1 MDKNKLLRIIAKD
14 LEELNEI
21 TQELTDKNQLTG
33 IEIEFA
39 LSKSRLILQAYEFL
53 KEMNS
58 QPREQVLPA
67 ERPIPAPAPEPINGQ
82 EKRDDRPAEPAPPI
96 LADRRAD
103 KLPEP
108 ETIQEIIQPKEAVA
122 PPARDISG
130 PAPQETEKA
139 AATPATP
146 SVKINEEERQPDAA
160 EEEEVI
166 ENHRKIVGEF
176 FNQGKS
182 LNELLSGAH
191 KLDQQLASTP
201 IARLESAIGLND
213 RFQFIRELFN
223 NDPNLFHATVTQI
236 DRMNDMTEA
245 VSYLSNNFRWKKNEM
260 SIKFAQLVKRRFS
273 N

>member
-58 QPREQVLPA
+58 QLREQVLPA

-82 EKRDDRPAEPAPPI
+82 QRRDDRPAEPTPPI
-96 LADRRAD
+96 LADRHAD
-103 KLPEP
+103 KLPKP
-108 ETIQEIIQPKEAVA
+108 ETIQETQPEAVVA
-122 PPARDISG
+122 PPARDIPG
-130 PAPQETEKA
+130 PAPHETEKA
-139 AATPATP
+139 AVATTTP
-146 SVKINEEERQPDAA
+146 SVKNDAEELQPDEQ

-166 ENHRKIVGEF
+166 ENHKKIVGEF
-176 FNQGKS
+176 FSQGKS

-245 VSYLSNNFRWKKNEM
+245 VSYLSSNFRWKKNEM